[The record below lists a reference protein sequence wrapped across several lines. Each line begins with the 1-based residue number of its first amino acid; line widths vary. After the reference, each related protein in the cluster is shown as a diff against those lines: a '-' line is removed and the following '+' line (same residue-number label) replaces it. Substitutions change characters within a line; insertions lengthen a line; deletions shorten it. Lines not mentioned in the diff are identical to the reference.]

1 MKKSRNFLLIIV
13 TALIGFFI
21 LFYFLN
27 QNAVI
32 ESKTYN
38 IQVIS
43 KGKTSEEKWIVL
55 SNNNKI
61 YIEDF
66 SIWALIEENQN
77 YTIVYDLMKKTKRYK
92 LITIVPG
99 DYNGQF

>member
-1 MKKSRNFLLIIV
+1 MKKSRKFLLINV
-13 TALIGFFI
+13 FALIGFFI

-32 ESKTYN
+32 ESKTEN

-55 SNNNKI
+55 SNNTKI

-77 YTIVYDLMKKTKRYK
+77 YTIVYDLMKKSKRYK

>member
-1 MKKSRNFLLIIV
+1 MNKSRQFLLIIV
-13 TALIGFFI
+13 ITLIVLFI
-21 LFYFLN
+21 LFYFIN
-27 QNAVI
+27 QNTVI
-32 ESKTYN
+32 DSTTEN

-43 KGKTSEEKWIVL
+43 KGKTSEEQWIML
-55 SNNNKI
+55 SSNKKI

-77 YTIVYDLMKKTKRYK
+77 YTVIYDLMNKTKRYQ

-99 DYNGQF
+99 DYKGQF